1 MSYIGLPFDG
11 IDPLNIHMTLQD
23 KTLTDS
29 EIKSF
34 LTYAPLWSGSRKASW
49 LGFWKCSLVLI
60 SKQRIV
66 RQ

>member
-29 EIKSF
+29 EE
-34 LTYAPLWSGSRKASW
+34 SRSSRMHLCGLDPAKQVG
-49 LGFWKCSLVLI
+49 LGFGNVLWY
-60 SKQRIV
+60 
-66 RQ
+66 

>member
-29 EIKSF
+29 E
-34 LTYAPLWSGSRKASW
+34 KAVPHECTSVVW
-49 LGFWKCSLVLI
+49 ILQSKLAWVLEMFSDI
-60 SKQRIV
+60 DV
-66 RQ
+66 